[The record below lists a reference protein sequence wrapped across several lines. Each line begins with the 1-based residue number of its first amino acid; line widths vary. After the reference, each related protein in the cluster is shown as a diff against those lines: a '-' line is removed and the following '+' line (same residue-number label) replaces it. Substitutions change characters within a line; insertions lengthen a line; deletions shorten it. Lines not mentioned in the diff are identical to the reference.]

1 MSGDNR
7 TSMDHSIS
15 LGQSAVPLRE
25 PVYARYARLW
35 NYWLLSDKRVNDRR
49 FTIEQYGMVREWAGP
64 IVYGT
69 DYIIDGVYV
78 MAAEFDRIM
87 RLEGLP

>member
-1 MSGDNR
+1 MTNLPLKD
-7 TSMDHSIS
+7 
-15 LGQSAVPLRE
+15 SAVPLRAAI
-25 PVYARYARLW
+25 YGRYKSLW

-49 FTIEQYGMVREWAGP
+49 FTVEQYGKARAWAEP

-78 MAAEFDRIM
+78 TAEEFDRVM
-87 RLEGLP
+87 RLEGIS